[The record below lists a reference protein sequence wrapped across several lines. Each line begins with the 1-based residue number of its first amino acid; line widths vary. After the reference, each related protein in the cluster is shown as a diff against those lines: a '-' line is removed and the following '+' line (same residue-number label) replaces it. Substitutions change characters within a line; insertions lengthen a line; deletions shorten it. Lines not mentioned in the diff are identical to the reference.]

1 MQDKLIQ
8 LLSVCNYCSDLNKHT
23 TNIHAGSYVGFEG
36 AARNSALFPTLPN
49 LTCVT
54 FRVFSSLECDWKRK
68 TMHWSSL
75 DSVLLSAL
83 QRKHGRER
91 GRRKINHIYIILSGC
106 VKKKKTTSHRCLAVT
121 HPRAWLHRVCL
132 ALGSV
137 NPLSMCRAKVK
148 AIQKCSSAPL
158 TFEFR
163 GRWEQ
168 SMVTSKLEG
177 GADKTNRSVW
187 HAEGKDSPA
196 TVSNHHTHHWQP
208 ILQPIMVTG
217 YQEHKKLSL
226 CLPSLQIQQLRITA

>member
-1 MQDKLIQ
+1 ML
-8 LLSVCNYCSDLNKHT
+8 
-23 TNIHAGSYVGFEG
+23 
-36 AARNSALFPTLPN
+36 ALRGLPEALPPPLPN

-91 GRRKINHIYIILSGC
+91 GWRKINHIYIILSGW
-106 VKKKKTTSHRCLAVT
+106 VKKKKTSHRCLAVT
-121 HPRAWLHRVCL
+121 HPRAWLHCICL
-132 ALGSV
+132 ALGSMS
-137 NPLSMCRAKVK
+137 PLSMCRAKVK

-177 GADKTNRSVW
+177 GAGKTNRSVW
-187 HAEGKDSPA
+187 HTERKDSLV
-196 TVSNHHTHHWQP
+196 TVSNHPGHQWQP
-208 ILQPIMVTG
+208 ILELIPVICYLG
-217 YQEHKKLSL
+217 H
-226 CLPSLQIQQLRITA
+226 

>member
-1 MQDKLIQ
+1 M
-8 LLSVCNYCSDLNKHT
+8 YWPW
-23 TNIHAGSYVGFEG
+23 GG
-36 AARNSALFPTLPN
+36 SALLPPLPN

-83 QRKHGRER
+83 QRKHGREK
-91 GRRKINHIYIILSGC
+91 GRRKINHIYIILSGW
-106 VKKKKTTSHRCLAVT
+106 VKKKKKTSHRCLAVT

-132 ALGSV
+132 ALNSV
-137 NPLSMCRAKVK
+137 NTLSMCRAKVK

-187 HAEGKDSPA
+187 HTRGKESLETVNNHPA
-196 TVSNHHTHHWQP
+196 
-208 ILQPIMVTG
+208 
-217 YQEHKKLSL
+217 
-226 CLPSLQIQQLRITA
+226 QQ

>member
-1 MQDKLIQ
+1 MNLFNFSLHVSLSFTPFFPPHTYMHARTHKHPRQTHTPALRGPPEA
-8 LLSVCNYCSDLNKHT
+8 LLCFH
-23 TNIHAGSYVGFEG
+23 
-36 AARNSALFPTLPN
+36 TLPN

-83 QRKHGRER
+83 QRKHVRER
-91 GRRKINHIYIILSGC
+91 GRRKINHIYIILSGW
-106 VKKKKTTSHRCLAVT
+106 VKGEKKTSHRCLAVT
-121 HPRAWLHRVCL
+121 HPRAWLHHVCL

-177 GADKTNRSVW
+177 GANKPIDWFDTQ
-187 HAEGKDSPA
+187 GKDSLVTA
-196 TVSNHHTHHWQP
+196 SNHHTHTQP
-208 ILQPIMVTG
+208 I
-217 YQEHKKLSL
+217 
-226 CLPSLQIQQLRITA
+226 